1 MCIES
6 NGSYLPLAPLAERE
20 LSPQVGVA
28 SIIAM
33 IVGNMFNHGLY
44 HGLIPVMNMPYL
56 NSEPADV
63 MNLVRVSDVMARD
76 VLCVSKMAKPSDIE
90 QLIRQCDIGE

>member
-1 MCIES
+1 
-6 NGSYLPLAPLAERE
+6 
-20 LSPQVGVA
+20 
-28 SIIAM
+28 
-33 IVGNMFNHGLY
+33 
-44 HGLIPVMNMPYL
+44 MNMPYL

-76 VLCVSKMAKPSDIE
+76 VRCVSKMAKPSDIE